1 MRWPV
6 TFKTSERLLAGSR
19 CPTEQRRRQQGK
31 QGQPKVKE
39 LNISFGDL
47 GSNPYTAAN
56 FPDLLF
62 KSLIPTIVRNS
73 H

>member
-1 MRWPV
+1 MFR
-6 TFKTSERLLAGSR
+6 TSERFLAESR
-19 CPTEQRRRQQGK
+19 CPKEQHRRQQGK
-31 QGQPKVKE
+31 QGQPKAKE

-56 FPDLLF
+56 FPELLF
-62 KSLIPTIVRNS
+62 KSLIPTLVKTS